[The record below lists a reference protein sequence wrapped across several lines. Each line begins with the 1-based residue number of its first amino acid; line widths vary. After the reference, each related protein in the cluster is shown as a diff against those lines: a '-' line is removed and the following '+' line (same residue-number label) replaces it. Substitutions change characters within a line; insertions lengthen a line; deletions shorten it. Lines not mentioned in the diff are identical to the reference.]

1 MGIIKACI
9 GFLAIAAVVVGLF
22 QILPPMLA
30 NYSFSDDLKTVSMMD
45 GNSQK
50 TDDDVRE
57 DVLRKAKE
65 HDLPVEAKQVTVQ
78 RINTPGLSAIY
89 VAADYSVTISL
100 PGYSFDMHF
109 NPTKMCIR
117 DRCVYGACLKSR
129 PRSSS
134 TATTCAFAS
143 HTDSPAKRSVPGT
156 K

>member
-1 MGIIKACI
+1 MGVIKACI

-109 NPTKMCIR
+109 NPTSGNK
-117 DRCVYGACLKSR
+117 G
-129 PRSSS
+129 
-134 TATTCAFAS
+134 F
-143 HTDSPAKRSVPGT
+143 
-156 K
+156 